1 MSFLKSILRRRQP
14 DHGGLVISREI
25 GEQVFIGDD
34 ITVTV
39 VDWKKGGR
47 IEEIELHI
55 EAPKD
60 VKILRGELDRE

>member
-1 MSFLKSILRRRQP
+1 MNFISSILRRRQP
-14 DHGGLVISREI
+14 EYGGLVISREI

-39 VDWKKGGR
+39 TGWKKGGR

-60 VKILRGELDRE
+60 IEIVRGELSDG